1 LARSREISIESSKP
15 SPEATTRWSATSLTT
30 VADCTKRGTGTLSI
44 TRRHVRARDYLLRT
58 EPQSNEMGT
67 LRLRKMKTLSGLWH
81 ESSSKRFLKRIQY
94 DPADLFDGPVLMRM
108 RELVDFDIVKNVL
121 SIGCGNGR
129 FELPLL
135 EHFPIT
141 VDFIE
146 PSPIM
151 FEQLGKN
158 LKRSKGPGKAGVLFN
173 GQFEEFSIEK
183 QYDFIFG
190 IHSFYFTENAVI
202 CAQKAAQLLNST
214 GHLAIVLHARDGFG
228 RRLICEFDHA
238 GRQGGATAEW
248 LYEQLSD
255 SWELSFIESH
265 LPYNNFVEGDGLSAH
280 GQAFVAFYAYRDWRT
295 FAPAEKLRARKI
307 IEEHSDGGIIREKFG
322 VLHFR
327 NN

>member
-1 LARSREISIESSKP
+1 
-15 SPEATTRWSATSLTT
+15 

-81 ESSSKRFLKRIQY
+81 ESSSKRFLNRIKY
-94 DPADLFDGPVLMRM
+94 DPADLFDGPVLKRM
-108 RELVDFDIVKNVL
+108 RELVDFDALRSVL

-135 EHFPIT
+135 KRFPIT

-146 PSPIM
+146 PSAFM

-158 LKRSKGPGKAGVLFN
+158 LNISEGPGRAEVLFN
-173 GQFEEFSIEK
+173 GPFEEFSTK
-183 QYDFIFG
+183 KRYDLIFG
-190 IHSFYFTENAVI
+190 IHSFYFMDNAVT
-202 CAQKAAQLLNST
+202 CAQRAVQLLNSS

-228 RRLICEFDHA
+228 RRLIREFDHA
-238 GRQGGATAEW
+238 GIQGGATAEW

-255 SWELSFIESH
+255 SWELSHIESH
-265 LPYNNFVEGDGLSAH
+265 LPYNGFIEGDGLSAH
-280 GQAFVAFYAYRDWRT
+280 GEAFVSFYAYRDWRT
-295 FAPAEKLRARKI
+295 FVPAEKRRAREI
-307 IEEHSDGGIIREKFG
+307 IEERSDGGIIREKFG

-327 NN
+327 NR